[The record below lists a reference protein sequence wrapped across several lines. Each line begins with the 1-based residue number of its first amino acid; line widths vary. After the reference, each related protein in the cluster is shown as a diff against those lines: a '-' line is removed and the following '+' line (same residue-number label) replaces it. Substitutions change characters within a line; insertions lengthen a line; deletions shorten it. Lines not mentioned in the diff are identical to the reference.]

1 LLQAGAGSQE
11 LLPKV
16 PSAPQPQLGINMPA
30 LAVPNGAPDKAE
42 EVIVCFGIIDILQVS
57 GAAAADEVSGG
68 LCLDVVGASES
79 VYHHGLLPSSPCVAV
94 HGPM

>member
-42 EVIVCFGIIDILQVS
+42 EVIVCFGIIDILQV
-57 GAAAADEVSGG
+57 GEGGWAAAAHQVFRN
-68 LCLDVVGASES
+68 LCL
-79 VYHHGLLPSSPCVAV
+79 
-94 HGPM
+94 